1 MAFRGVAV
9 SVAVAGAVAVGCGSA
24 VAAPG
29 SGGGAV
35 EPSRG
40 WYPVDEEWRPAPDD
54 GLFLPKGT
62 YCTGFDLRTT
72 PEFQAVRSKV
82 TSRWSEGAVRTTS
95 YRGPLLVRATNE
107 ATGRSAVVNLSGR
120 SEVLT
125 RPDATIAVYTS
136 TGPIGMG
143 WPQDGGGLERG
154 FHVLKG
160 HHVTTFGADGTR
172 RLAVDRGPEVDV
184 CRLVDGRS

>member
-1 MAFRGVAV
+1 MTVV
-9 SVAVAGAVAVGCGSA
+9 VLGAVAVGGGTAAAGPQAGGEGGS
-24 VAAPG
+24 P
-29 SGGGAV
+29 
-35 EPSRG
+35 RG
-40 WYPVDEEWRPAPDD
+40 WYPVDEEWRPAPDE

-62 YCTGFDLRTT
+62 YCAGFDLRTT

-82 TSRWSEGAVRTTS
+82 TSRWSEGAARTTS

-120 SEVLT
+120 AEVVT
-125 RPDATIAVYTS
+125 RPDASIAVYTS
-136 TGPIGMG
+136 AGPIGMG

-160 HHVTTFGADGTR
+160 HHVTTFAADGTR
-172 RLAVDRGPEVDV
+172 RVAMDRGPEVDV
-184 CRLVDGRS
+184 CELVV